1 MTFYYFTYTIYV
13 SKSWFGYVIFVVIE
27 CVMANFTKKDVNQ
40 IIVRMTYDTPEKLN
54 NFTDTEHVLVKRLK
68 ALIALADAKED
79 IKETFYLLDLVD
91 SWYDFCDDD
100 LDQEWTDSC
109 YLIKSFRSLN
119 DYDTIWTIW
128 DSHKIGVIHVAD
140 AIITESENQFTKKE
154 LKCIVDYFN
163 DKIREEKEQSKAEL
177 YTKIKEEWLQF
188 YLNQEV

>member
-1 MTFYYFTYTIYV
+1 
-13 SKSWFGYVIFVVIE
+13 
-27 CVMANFTKKDVNQ
+27 MASFTKKDVNQ

-54 NFTDTEHVLVKRLK
+54 NVTDTEHVFVKRIK
-68 ALIALADAKED
+68 ALIALADTKED
-79 IKETFYLLDLVD
+79 ETFHLSDLVD

-140 AIITESENQFTKKE
+140 AIITESKNPFTKKDLE
-154 LKCIVDYFN
+154 IIISIFN
-163 DKIREEKEQSKAEL
+163 EKIRAEKEQSKAEL

-188 YLNQEV
+188 YLNQEA

>member
-1 MTFYYFTYTIYV
+1 MF
-13 SKSWFGYVIFVVIE
+13 IE

-79 IKETFYLLDLVD
+79 IKETFYLLDLVE
-91 SWYDFCDDD
+91 SWYDFCDECLDD
-100 LDQEWTDSC
+100 EWTYTC
-109 YLIKSFRSLN
+109 KLIKSFRSLN
-119 DYDTIWTIW
+119 DYDTIWTIR

-163 DKIREEKEQSKAEL
+163 DKIRAEEEQSKAEL